1 MGCESPHRHSIFC
14 ILPPHLL
21 EAIMRNGSDAQRAMA
36 EQTLRR
42 AAEMRTARAAVY
54 IRQRAIP
61 PVAAPGAPHKRR
73 AVFDAAH
80 TERIPGNRVRAEG
93 QGPTGDA
100 AVDEAYDGLGATF
113 DLYWDTCRRNSVD
126 GAGMELDATV
136 HYGTDYDNAYWNGE
150 RMIFGDGDGRLFNR
164 FTIAVD
170 VIGHELTHGVTGH
183 TANLDYN
190 GQSGALNE
198 SVSDVFGSM
207 VKQYTAAPRQSA
219 VQADWLIGAGLLRPG
234 VKGVALRSMKA
245 PGTAYDDPVLGKD
258 PQPAHMRDYVAT
270 TSDDGGVHINS
281 GIPNKAFASL
291 AISLGGYSWEKA
303 GQIWYRTLTDA
314 RLAPISQF
322 MDFARLTVLNAL
334 QLYGNEGKQAAT
346 GAWSQVGI
354 DVP

>member
-1 MGCESPHRHSIFC
+1 MGPEQHHRHSILC

-21 EAIMRNGSDAQRAMA
+21 EAIMKNGTDAQRAMA
-36 EQTLRR
+36 EQMLRR
-42 AAEMRTARAAVY
+42 AEEMRTVRAAAHAEL
-54 IRQRAIP
+54 RALP
-61 PVAAPGAPHKRR
+61 PAAAMGAPHKQRS
-73 AVFDAAH
+73 VFDAAH
-80 TERIPGNRVRAEG
+80 TEKIPGVRARAEG

-150 RMIFGDGDGRLFNR
+150 QMIFGDGDGRLFNR

-198 SVSDVFGSM
+198 SLSDVFGSM
-207 VKQYTAAPRQSA
+207 VKQYAAVPRQSA
-219 VQADWLIGAGLLRPG
+219 AQADWLIGAGLLRPG

-245 PGTAYDDPVLGKD
+245 PGTAYDDPLLGKD
-258 PQPAHMRDYVAT
+258 PQPAHMRDYVT
-270 TSDDGGVHINS
+270 TNADDGGVHINS
-281 GIPNKAFASL
+281 GIPNKAFATL
-291 AISLGGYSWEKA
+291 AVSLGGYSWEKA

-314 RLAPISQF
+314 RLAPASQF
-322 MDFARLTVLNAL
+322 MDFAYLTVLNAL
-334 QLYGNEGKQAAT
+334 QLHGNEGKRAAT
-346 GAWSQVGI
+346 AAWSQVGI